1 MDKSINGKERGQR
14 DYQEELTLKF
24 ILRIEEALADSEKGL
39 KWQKPFFTCQ
49 ELPRNALTGDKYS
62 GCNIVALLS
71 EDWTDPR
78 WMTFMQIGEL
88 GRKLGKKLYVAGGQ
102 RASFVMKTI
111 PVYQKDEEGEVIKD
125 SKGKPIPVCHKD
137 GSPKIAFKWYA
148 VFNAGQ
154 IAGGMDP
161 YIKPERVVKPNEAVE
176 QLAAALVDRTGLKI
190 THSERGR
197 AFYSKSSHTVHMPER
212 HLFETDEG
220 YADCLLHELTH
231 STGPAL
237 NRDMTG
243 RFGEE
248 SYAFEELVAQLGS
261 VFMAKELGVPYDMS
275 AHENSA
281 AYLKSWLS
289 TLKMDKNFLMRA
301 SAQASESVKWQLD
314 HLSKYRAAPN
324 ETVPS
329 ASSAVEAETDMVSAM
344 RPAPTRL
351 GM

>member
-1 MDKSINGKERGQR
+1 MVKSNKTKERSQR

-39 KWQKPFFTCQ
+39 KWQKPFFTCA
-49 ELPRNALTGDKYS
+49 ELPRNALTGERYN
-62 GCNIVALLS
+62 GCNIVSLLS

-88 GRKLGKKLYVAGGQ
+88 GRKLEKKLYVAAGQ
-102 RASFVMKTI
+102 KASFVMKTI
-111 PVYQKDEEGEVIKD
+111 PVYEKDEDGDVIKD
-125 SKGKPIPVCHKD
+125 CNGRPIQVTNKD
-137 GSPKIAFKWYA
+137 GSPKIALKWYA

-161 YIKPERVVKPNEAVE
+161 YLKPERTVQPIQAVE
-176 QLAAALVDRTGLKI
+176 QLAKALTARTGLKI
-190 THSERGR
+190 THSERAR

-212 HLFETDEG
+212 HLFDSDEG

-237 NRDMTG
+237 KRDMTG

-261 VFMAKELGVPYDMS
+261 VFMAKELGVPYEMS

-281 AYLKSWLS
+281 AYLKSWLG
-289 TLKMDKNFLMRA
+289 TLKMDKNFLMKA
-301 SAQASESVKWQLD
+301 SAQASESVKFQLD
-314 HLSKYRAAPN
+314 QLNKYRADPQAITAFTPAVVASEEESVPALKSAP
-324 ETVPS
+324 
-329 ASSAVEAETDMVSAM
+329 MKCRM
-344 RPAPTRL
+344 
-351 GM
+351 